1 MIIFPLNIISI
12 FIFIVFIA
20 FIIDFFF
27 IFLYNISNTFKGGI
41 DMKLEN
47 YAGHCTSMEFNAK
60 MKQKRGVILVCGS
73 CEQHGHHLPLD
84 TDNIIGFETAL
95 RIAQNTDMLVMPP
108 ILYGQVWSA
117 KGFPGT
123 ICLKPDTL
131 KQILREITENLHQQ
145 GARHIVLLSG
155 HNGNYSILKE
165 LARDLL
171 DDYGWE
177 NIWHFP
183 LTFPKSLEKKAASPA
198 PKVAAHAGE
207 LETSMV
213 LHYRP
218 DLVSMEQA
226 ACEFPE
232 PPEDYLYRPMHWNTF
247 LSSGSFG
254 DSGAATAETGEEL
267 CNEIVAHIS
276 ELICRLLK

>member
-1 MIIFPLNIISI
+1 
-12 FIFIVFIA
+12 
-20 FIIDFFF
+20 
-27 IFLYNISNTFKGGI
+27 
-41 DMKLEN
+41 MKLKY
-47 YAGHCTSMEFNAK
+47 YAGHYTAPEFK
-60 MKQKRGVILVCGS
+60 EIIQKNRGVIVVCGS

-95 RIAQNTDMLVMPP
+95 AIAEKTDMLVMPP
-108 ILYGQVWSA
+108 VMYGQVWSA

-123 ICLKPDTL
+123 ISLKPQTL
-131 KQILREITENLHQQ
+131 KLILREIVESLHQQ
-145 GARHIVLLSG
+145 GVRHIVLMSG

-183 LTFPKSLEKKAASPA
+183 INLKGEAAKKAKSPA
-198 PKVAAHAGE
+198 PNLTVHAGE

-213 LHYRP
+213 LHYTP
-218 DLVSMEQA
+218 QLVSPEKA
-226 ACEFPE
+226 TREFPI
-232 PPEDYLYRPMHWNTF
+232 PPEDYPYRPMHWNTF

-254 DSGAATAETGEEL
+254 DGGAATAELGKEL
-267 CNEIVAHIS
+267 CEEIICQTA
-276 ELICRLLK
+276 ERICRLLK